1 MGERS
6 PVRGL
11 TLDTGALIAF
21 ERGDAKMRQ
30 LLREALQA
38 EARVIVPAGV
48 VAQVWR
54 DGRRQVEL
62 GLVLRASNVQVD
74 ALTAVLAMAVG
85 ELCARRRT
93 SDVIDASVVLAARR
107 FGTTV
112 VTSDPDDIHGLD
124 PSLRIRRV

>member
-1 MGERS
+1 MGERGLI
-6 PVRGL
+6 RGV
-11 TLDTGALIAF
+11 TLDSGALIAF
-21 ERGDAKMRQ
+21 ERGDARMRQ

-38 EARVIVPAGV
+38 EAGIVIPAGV
-48 VAQVWR
+48 VAEVWR

-62 GLVLRASNVQVD
+62 RALLRKVNVQVD
-74 ALTAVLAMAVG
+74 VLTAVLAMAAG

-112 VTSDPDDIHGLD
+112 VTSDPDDIHHLD

>member
-30 LLREALQA
+30 LLREAFQA
-38 EARVIVPAGV
+38 EARVIIPAGV
-48 VAQVWR
+48 VVQVWR

-62 GLVLRASNVQVD
+62 GTVLRASNVQVD
-74 ALTAVLAMAVG
+74 PLTASLAMAVG
-85 ELCARRRT
+85 ELCARRGA

-107 FGTTV
+107 FGGAV
-112 VTSDPDDIHGLD
+112 VTSDPDDIYGLD
-124 PSLRIRRV
+124 PSLRVRRV